1 MRAVCID
8 FETANGM
15 SQSME
20 LKRKMSRTLRNSI
33 SFMGRLVLS
42 LRIPMLKRTS
52 KEAQNLLK

>member
-8 FETANGM
+8 LETANGM
-15 SQSME
+15 SQSGE

-33 SFMGRLVLS
+33 SFMGRLVLF
-42 LRIPMLKRTS
+42 LRIPMLTRTS